1 MKMKKVHLKI
11 ATLFALTFLCLNSL
25 FSMNVEDEEIMP
37 DANIGIDI
45 KEGTS
50 SKPPRSLSLQIDAY
64 YCCKTINVETDS
76 PVGIS
81 SIQIMN
87 VNKGMIKTEHLQPG
101 DKDAAIDI
109 REMGLGN
116 YIICI
121 TIGNKIY
128 TGNLEL
134 Y

>member
-1 MKMKKVHLKI
+1 MITKYFKTTVF
-11 ATLFALTFLCLNSL
+11 TLVCTLIPFLLL
-25 FSMNVEDEEIMP
+25 ADENEMP
-37 DANIGIDI
+37 DNY
-45 KEGTS
+45 
-50 SKPPRSLSLQIDAY
+50 KPINVSAETPTNPHRSLSLQIDAY

-76 PVGIS
+76 PEGIS

-87 VNKGMIKTEHLQPG
+87 VNKGMIKTEYLQPG

-121 TIGNKIY
+121 TIGNKVY

>member
-1 MKMKKVHLKI
+1 MITKYFKTTVF
-11 ATLFALTFLCLNSL
+11 TLVCTIIPFLSL
-25 FSMNVEDEEIMP
+25 ADENEMP
-37 DANIGIDI
+37 DNY
-45 KEGTS
+45 
-50 SKPPRSLSLQIDAY
+50 KPINVSAETPTNPHRSLTLQIDAY

-76 PVGIS
+76 PEGIS

-87 VNKGMIKTEHLQPG
+87 VNKGMIKTEYLQPG
-101 DKDAAIDI
+101 DKYAAIDI

-121 TIGNKIY
+121 TIGNKVY

>member
-1 MKMKKVHLKI
+1 MITKYFKTTVFTIVCTILPI
-11 ATLFALTFLCLNSL
+11 LSL
-25 FSMNVEDEEIMP
+25 ADEIEMP
-37 DANIGIDI
+37 DNY
-45 KEGTS
+45 
-50 SKPPRSLSLQIDAY
+50 KPINVSAETPTNPHRSLTLQIDAY

-76 PVGIS
+76 PEGIS

-87 VNKGMIKTEHLQPG
+87 VNKGMIKTEYLQPG

-121 TIGNKIY
+121 TIGNKVY

>member
-1 MKMKKVHLKI
+1 MITKYFKTTVFTIVCTIIPIL
-11 ATLFALTFLCLNSL
+11 SL
-25 FSMNVEDEEIMP
+25 ADEKEMP
-37 DANIGIDI
+37 DNY
-45 KEGTS
+45 
-50 SKPPRSLSLQIDAY
+50 KPINVSAETPTNPHRSLTLQIDAY

-76 PVGIS
+76 PEGIS

-87 VNKGMIKTEHLQPG
+87 VNKGIIKTEHLQPG
-101 DKDAAIDI
+101 DKYAAIDI

-121 TIGNKIY
+121 TIGNKVY

>member
-1 MKMKKVHLKI
+1 MITKYFKTTVFTIVCTIIPIL
-11 ATLFALTFLCLNSL
+11 SL
-25 FSMNVEDEEIMP
+25 ADEKEMP
-37 DANIGIDI
+37 DNYKPINVSAETPAN
-45 KEGTS
+45 
-50 SKPPRSLSLQIDAY
+50 PHRSLTLQIDAY

-76 PVGIS
+76 PEGIS

-87 VNKGMIKTEHLQPG
+87 VNKGMIKTEYMQPG

-121 TIGNKIY
+121 TIGNKVY
-128 TGNLEL
+128 TGNFEL

>member
-1 MKMKKVHLKI
+1 MCRIKKNNFYENEKG
-11 ATLFALTFLCLNSL
+11 TFKNCNLVCTN
-25 FSMNVEDEEIMP
+25 
-37 DANIGIDI
+37 
-45 KEGTS
+45 
-50 SKPPRSLSLQIDAY
+50 
-64 YCCKTINVETDS
+64 
-76 PVGIS
+76 
-81 SIQIMN
+81 IQIMN

-121 TIGNKIY
+121 TIGNKVYI
-128 TGNLEL
+128 GNLEL

>member
-1 MKMKKVHLKI
+1 MITKYFKTTVFTIVCTILPI
-11 ATLFALTFLCLNSL
+11 LSL
-25 FSMNVEDEEIMP
+25 ADEKEMP
-37 DANIGIDI
+37 DNY
-45 KEGTS
+45 
-50 SKPPRSLSLQIDAY
+50 KPINVSAETPTNPHRSLTLQIDAY

-76 PVGIS
+76 PEGIS

-87 VNKGMIKTEHLQPG
+87 VNKGMIKTEYLQPG

-121 TIGNKIY
+121 TIGNKVY

>member
-1 MKMKKVHLKI
+1 MKMKRVHFKI

-25 FSMNVEDEEIMP
+25 FSMNVEDEEMP
-37 DANIGIDI
+37 DEYINIVIG
-45 KEGTS
+45 EGTS
-50 SKPPRSLSLQIDAY
+50 TNPHRSLTLQIDAY

-76 PVGIS
+76 PEGIS
-81 SIQIMN
+81 YIQIMN

-101 DKDAAIDI
+101 DKYAAIDI

-121 TIGNKIY
+121 TIGNKVY

>member
-1 MKMKKVHLKI
+1 
-11 ATLFALTFLCLNSL
+11 
-25 FSMNVEDEEIMP
+25 
-37 DANIGIDI
+37 
-45 KEGTS
+45 
-50 SKPPRSLSLQIDAY
+50 
-64 YCCKTINVETDS
+64 
-76 PVGIS
+76 
-81 SIQIMN
+81 MN

-121 TIGNKIY
+121 TIGNKVY